1 MFVTADQAKTMIV
14 LKDLEEQVNCL
25 DASVFRLLDKR
36 RFTVV
41 SVSGG

>member
-36 RFTVV
+36 FTVV